1 MLCCFLTTHLRLLAW
16 VLAFVLLFSP
26 LSALASTPIDSEIRD
41 DTQWYAFAAYSEIY
55 EVAPPPHLVSL
66 AAQVIEEENWPAD
79 TQAYYHL
86 VNYLLAFEQV
96 DASASL
102 DEIKA
107 VYLGLFDTLTNPQY
121 ITIVTNGGWNEKESI
136 IDDRQKMMPRQ
147 WSYDQVGNITQ
158 IMDASQTNAG
168 KTITYTYDDLHRLLT
183 SSITGAANGDNVG
196 RTYTYSAIG
205 NILTASDQ
213 GAYLYEGTNYANP
226 HATTK
231 VGTAVYAYDNN
242 GNLTGDGTWTH
253 GWEYDNRLKQ
263 SVNGGTT
270 VTYGYDHSGQR
281 VKLVNGSS
289 TTRYANKL
297 YNSDGTK
304 NVKHIYAGTQLIATL
319 ENATLQYIHTDHLTG
334 SNVATNSSGTMIQ
347 LLDYQPYG
355 ALRIDWKSG
364 TYDEQRKFS
373 NHEFDRDPTLTYG
386 NARYYNQ
393 GIGRWISQDMVAS
406 HQPEKVLQ
414 YPQQLNTYSYT
425 SNNPLKYID
434 PTGHEQLSPT
444 FLSGFNNAYY
454 TNYAFGLGIVESN
467 NTSYQLGQTIGDA
480 VSVTQGA
487 MEIAG
492 GAILSSGGFALA
504 TTGAGAPVGA
514 VAMGAG
520 AALVGHGSALA
531 GSGAYQL
538 SQISNKRGNEGEAKL
553 GEIIRDG
560 NPHVRHDTSLGGR
573 IIDRE
578 TRNAIHESKNTRISA
593 SERILLQAQKDAE
606 IFKEEGLRP
615 VWHLF
620 KSGTDNAINSL
631 KDLGIKVIDYVKK

>member
-1 MLCCFLTTHLRLLAW
+1 M
-16 VLAFVLLFSP
+16 
-26 LSALASTPIDSEIRD
+26 
-41 DTQWYAFAAYSEIY
+41 
-55 EVAPPPHLVSL
+55 
-66 AAQVIEEENWPAD
+66 
-79 TQAYYHL
+79 
-86 VNYLLAFEQV
+86 
-96 DASASL
+96 
-102 DEIKA
+102 
-107 VYLGLFDTLTNPQY
+107 
-121 ITIVTNGGWNEKESI
+121 
-136 IDDRQKMMPRQ
+136 
-147 WSYDQVGNITQ
+147 ITQ
-158 IMDASQTNAG
+158 STLKTSKASDESVVALN
-168 KTITYTYDDLHRLLT
+168 TITHTYDDLHRLLT

-213 GAYLYEGTNYANP
+213 GTYLYENTNYANP

-231 VGTAVYAYDNN
+231 VGATVYAYDNN
-242 GNLTGDGTWTH
+242 GNLTGDSVWTH
-253 GWEYDNRLKQ
+253 QWDYNNKLNQ
-263 SVNGGTT
+263 SQKTGST
-270 VTYGYDHSGQR
+270 VTYQYDHAGQR
-281 VKLVNGSS
+281 TKYANG
-289 TTRYANKL
+289 TKTIRYANKL
-297 YNSDGTK
+297 YNTDGTTAT
-304 NVKHIYAGTQLIATL
+304 KHIYAGNTLVATL
-319 ENATLQYIHTDHLTG
+319 ENTTLQFVHTDHLTG
-334 SNVATNSSGTMIQ
+334 SNVATNSSGAMIQ

-373 NHEFDRDPTLTYG
+373 NHEFDRDTTLTYG

-414 YPQQLNTYSYT
+414 HPQQLNTYSYT

-454 TNYAFGLGIVESN
+454 TNYAFGLGRVESN
-467 NTSYQLGQTIGDA
+467 NTSYQLGQTFGDA

-487 MEIAG
+487 LEIAG
-492 GAILSSGGFALA
+492 GTILSSGGFALA
-504 TTGAGAPVGA
+504 TTVAGAPVGA

-520 AALVGHGSALA
+520 AALVGQGSALA